1 MYIFIIT
8 ILSILAF
15 LEIFNRDITENYKAL
30 FAFICFSLL
39 VFQDG
44 FRWETGTDWTVYRT
58 YFEQL
63 TLDYDWNTGDSEYFD
78 IGYVLFCYALRIFTD
93 NYTIFLVLYSLIF
106 YSIFFYFIFKLS
118 NSPFVSLLLFY
129 MVTIYYMGMNR
140 QFMAMEFYALAL
152 VCLTNNKKPLFFL
165 CITLGF
171 FFHKTILLGL
181 IALFVNKKIP
191 NYILVIILVIV
202 SLIALSGI
210 INKLPLNLFAVFGEQ
225 SSDKIDLYS
234 TNTDVQASLL
244 NSILSLIRK
253 LIWIVPLMIYE
264 ERIKKMDNYYLL
276 FNLYFIGVVFY
287 ILFNG
292 TILQVIVARGLIYFN
307 LMEIFIAPYALSLL
321 KQNYGKL
328 LIMFLVVAY
337 VFVNVYKGFSGLGD
351 DTDYFVP
358 YKGIFINTD
367 YQRQSI

>member
-44 FRWETGTDWTVYRT
+44 FRWETGTDCTVYRT

-129 MVTIYYMGMNR
+129 MVTIYYLGMNR
-140 QFMAMEFYALAL
+140 
-152 VCLTNNKKPLFFL
+152 
-165 CITLGF
+165 
-171 FFHKTILLGL
+171 
-181 IALFVNKKIP
+181 
-191 NYILVIILVIV
+191 
-202 SLIALSGI
+202 
-210 INKLPLNLFAVFGEQ
+210 
-225 SSDKIDLYS
+225 
-234 TNTDVQASLL
+234 
-244 NSILSLIRK
+244 
-253 LIWIVPLMIYE
+253 
-264 ERIKKMDNYYLL
+264 
-276 FNLYFIGVVFY
+276 
-287 ILFNG
+287 
-292 TILQVIVARGLIYFN
+292 
-307 LMEIFIAPYALSLL
+307 
-321 KQNYGKL
+321 
-328 LIMFLVVAY
+328 
-337 VFVNVYKGFSGLGD
+337 
-351 DTDYFVP
+351 
-358 YKGIFINTD
+358 
-367 YQRQSI
+367 